1 MMTSLLRKFSNP
13 SFALLWYIVKNNRWK
28 LVVIFSSIPT
38 ILLFNSI
45 IHFIFG
51 TSLLDWSAKFHAM
64 LLIIIFP
71 FLAMVI
77 TYSELNTSTAKTGI
91 PRFSFIHPVSSLH
104 LALVPIIFGILLSFT
119 FMFFWFQLIVQ
130 LDSGFFENS
139 IILTTC
145 IIGVVW
151 LQFISWRLSNAPYL
165 TIIIFLILVALLF
178 IFIVSLWN
186 LESTPHLINA
196 NLAKAGLL
204 ALMTSGAWLAISSVK
219 KERTNQS
226 FGKKW
231 KLSQIQFVGF
241 SLPTN
246 YRTKQQALFR
256 FEWRVFGWML
266 PMAGVFMALLF
277 SFTLFTLDSSL
288 KVFDLIAVMSAG
300 LIYLP
305 LFSPAAMSKNYLG
318 SNSSSILSFTAQ
330 LPMSNFDVAT
340 SKLKLAL
347 RSTHLFLLIVL
358 L

>member
-204 ALMTSGAWLAISSVK
+204 ALMTSGA
-219 KERTNQS
+219 
-226 FGKKW
+226 
-231 KLSQIQFVGF
+231 
-241 SLPTN
+241 
-246 YRTKQQALFR
+246 
-256 FEWRVFGWML
+256 
-266 PMAGVFMALLF
+266 
-277 SFTLFTLDSSL
+277 
-288 KVFDLIAVMSAG
+288 
-300 LIYLP
+300 
-305 LFSPAAMSKNYLG
+305 
-318 SNSSSILSFTAQ
+318 
-330 LPMSNFDVAT
+330 
-340 SKLKLAL
+340 
-347 RSTHLFLLIVL
+347 
-358 L
+358 